1 MKFIWIFLNMIFY
14 FKRDGATGIIGHLVW
29 FLRAQKEDT
38 RNIVKIQIEQTKYAI
53 PVLIYHKYIF
63 KTLY

>member
-1 MKFIWIFLNMIFY
+1 MMLY

-63 KTLY
+63 KTLC